1 VTEHPSE
8 QPPSGQ
14 RPHVAPPTA
23 AALDRAGA
31 LLRAGELVAFPT
43 ETVYGLGAD
52 ATNDHAVA
60 AIFAAK
66 GRPHFNPL
74 IVHLPDLAAAMECA
88 VFDERALALGEH
100 FWPGPLTLVLPRR
113 AEAGLSLLVSAGLDT
128 VALRVPNHPV
138 GQAVLRAARRP
149 VAAPSANRS
158 GAVSPTTPMHV
169 VESLGERVSMVLAGG
184 RCPVG
189 IESTVLDLSEETPVL
204 LRPGAVLRE
213 EIERL
218 IGPILVSSEDPAE
231 PKSPGQLA
239 SHYAPHAT
247 VRLGALSAEA
257 DEAFLTFGPDR
268 FNRGGAERLNLSPE
282 GDLNEAAANL
292 FHHLRALDRPG
303 VRAIAVMPIPDEGLG
318 VAINDRLKRAAA
330 PRG

>member
-1 VTEHPSE
+1 MTQQPSPTRRPDVLPP
-8 QPPSGQ
+8 QP
-14 RPHVAPPTA
+14 
-23 AALDRAGA
+23 AALARAGE

-52 ATNDHAVA
+52 ATNDRAVA

-74 IVHLPDLAAAMECA
+74 IVHVPDAAAAAGIA
-88 VFDERALALGEH
+88 VFDDRADALAEH
-100 FWPGPLTLVLPRR
+100 YWPGPLTLVLPRR
-113 AEAGLSLLVSAGLDT
+113 PEAGLSLLVSAGLDT
-128 VALRVPNHPV
+128 VAVRAPNHPV
-138 GQAVLRAARRP
+138 AQALLKAAGRP

-169 VESLGERVSMVLAGG
+169 VESLGERVSVVLAGG

-189 IESTVLDLSEETPVL
+189 VESTVLDLSGETPVL

-218 IGPILVSSEDPAE
+218 IGPVLVSADTPDA
-231 PKSPGQLA
+231 PKSPGQLE
-239 SHYAPHAT
+239 SHYAPAAA
-247 VRLGALSAEA
+247 VRLNAHGAEQ
-257 DEAFLTFGPDR
+257 DEALLSFGPDR
-268 FNRGGAERLNLSPE
+268 FVRGGLERLNLSPE

-292 FHHLRALDRPG
+292 FHHLRALDKPG
-303 VRAIAVMPIPDEGLG
+303 VRAIAVMPVPDEGLG
-318 VAINDRLKRAAA
+318 IAINDRLRRAAA
-330 PRG
+330 PRP

>member
-1 VTEHPSE
+1 VTI
-8 QPPSGQ
+8 Q
-14 RPHVAPPTA
+14 RPPNQRPEVLPPQP
-23 AALDRAGA
+23 AALARAGE

-52 ATNDHAVA
+52 ATNDRAVA

-74 IVHLPDLAAAMECA
+74 IVHVPDAAAAAACA
-88 VFDERALALGEH
+88 VFDDRAEALAEQ

-113 AEAGLSLLVSAGLDT
+113 PEAGLSLLVSAGLDT
-128 VALRVPNHPV
+128 VAVRAPNHPV
-138 GQAVLRAARRP
+138 GQALLKAAGRP
-149 VAAPSANRS
+149 IAAPSANRS

-169 VESLGERVSMVLAGG
+169 VESLGDRVSVVLAGG

-189 IESTVLDLSEETPVL
+189 LESTVLDLSGETPVL

-218 IGPILVSSEDPAE
+218 IGPIRVSAGDPDA
-231 PKSPGQLA
+231 PKSPGQLE
-239 SHYAPHAT
+239 SHYAPSAA
-247 VRLGALSAEA
+247 VRLNAQGAED
-257 DEAFLTFGPDR
+257 DEALLSFGPDR
-268 FNRGGAERLNLSPE
+268 FVRGGLEKLNLSLD

-292 FHHLRALDRPG
+292 FHHLRALDKPG

-318 VAINDRLKRAAA
+318 VAINDRLRRAAA